1 MQLTRQQSVVST
13 DASSYPV
20 AQSGAFEGRA
30 TRSPD
35 RARLGRSAKL
45 RTLTAYIELAKPRIL
60 TLVLAAAAAGFCLAA
75 PGPVALI
82 PLVHTL
88 LATAL
93 VAAGA
98 NALNQLL
105 ERETDA
111 RMHRT
116 ASRPLPTGRLE
127 PSDALRFGVFCG
139 SAGVLY
145 LALAL
150 NALAA
155 FVAAATLAGYIFV
168 YTPLKMRTHLA
179 TLVGAVP
186 GALPPLIGWA
196 AASGTLNRA
205 SAAVFIILFLWQLPH
220 FLAIAWIYR
229 DDYARADMPL
239 LTRVDANGA
248 AAARQMVLYSAA
260 LLPAS
265 LLPTA
270 LGLSGTVYFGA
281 ALLLSVAYLA
291 FSVWMAAT
299 MSLASAR
306 GLFRFSILHLLLLL
320 GVMTIDKVPY

>member
-1 MQLTRQQSVVST
+1 MQLTRQQSAVST
-13 DASSYPV
+13 DASSCPAAHAGV
-20 AQSGAFEGRA
+20 FEGRS
-30 TRSPD
+30 TRSAD
-35 RARLGRSAKL
+35 LARLSRSAKL
-45 RTLTAYIELAKPRIL
+45 RTLTAYVDLAKPRIL
-60 TLVLAAAAAGFCLAA
+60 TLVLAATAAGFCLAA
-75 PGPVALI
+75 SGPIALV
-82 PLVHTL
+82 PLLHTL
-88 LATAL
+88 LATSL

-105 ERETDA
+105 ERKTDA

-139 SAGVLY
+139 SIGVIY
-145 LALAL
+145 MALAL

-155 FVAAATLAGYIFV
+155 FVAAATLAGYVFA
-168 YTPLKMRTHLA
+168 YTPLKMRTHLS

-239 LTRVDANGA
+239 LTHVDANGA
-248 AAARQMVLYSAA
+248 AAARQIVLYSAA

-270 LGLSGTVYFGA
+270 LGLSGTVYFAA
-281 ALLLSVAYLA
+281 ALLLSVGYLA
-291 FSVWMAAT
+291 FSLWMAAT

-306 GLFRFSILHLLLLL
+306 GLFRFSILHLPLLLAAM
-320 GVMTIDKVPY
+320 VIDKVSY